1 MDVLKNLLRIKIYRE
16 EKAELAV
23 ARARQHL
30 RDMDTALDDARR
42 ALEDHLMACQEKEK
56 AMYQELC
63 SRLVVVKEIDAV
75 NLDVKLMQE
84 ASTELENKIEK
95 AKEARVQAA
104 EAVEISR
111 HVHRDA
117 VRMREK
123 FMELTQTVDEER
135 ATEVLRFEELE
146 LEEAAG
152 SRYASA
158 QDQADDY
165 AFDESKM
172 G

>member
-1 MDVLKNLLRIKIYRE
+1 VDVLKNLLRIKIYRE

-30 RDMDTALDDARR
+30 LDMDRALDDARR
-42 ALEDHLMACQEKEK
+42 ALEDHRRVCREKEK

-63 SRLVVVKEIDAV
+63 SRLVMVKEIDAV
-75 NLDVKLMQE
+75 TLDVKLMQE
-84 ASTELENKIEK
+84 ASAELEGKIEK
-95 AKEARVQAA
+95 AKEARAQAA

-111 HVHRDA
+111 QVHRDA

-123 FMELTQTVDEER
+123 FMELTQAVDEER
-135 ATEVLRFEELE
+135 AAELLRFEDLE

-158 QDQADDY
+158 QGQADDY
-165 AFDESKM
+165 AFDESGM
-172 G
+172 T